1 MTELTDEQIAR
12 EEKFLEGI
20 PRLNIGALFLPPI
33 WAPRT
38 ACGPLSCSIPS
49 GCSRQH
55 VLCGIHRRT
64 PLAIGIALI
73 VLLTLTVGTV
83 VFAILG
89 QPFAAHRAASLGQD
103 KETYLKRE
111 RIWTIASVI
120 AGIAMIAAA
129 TYYNLVIR
137 RRWGRKVGAARRI
150 AVFCVG
156 NKLMLDD
163 GVGPAV
169 YEELLTRYDIPDN
182 VELFDLGC
190 LSLNMIERVREY
202 DVIITVDAVDG
213 TDADPARCFASSRC
227 HGAPFGGNSVAA
239 RISSWSTCSTPL
251 RFRLRSRG
259 PVPGNAGGEPIACR
273 GHRGLT
279 PKVDAALPLLVETV
293 AGELARLGS
302 PLRARA

>member
-1 MTELTDEQIAR
+1 M
-12 EEKFLEGI
+12 
-20 PRLNIGALFLPPI
+20 
-33 WAPRT
+33 
-38 ACGPLSCSIPS
+38 
-49 GCSRQH
+49 
-55 VLCGIHRRT
+55 
-64 PLAIGIALI
+64 
-73 VLLTLTVGTV
+73 
-83 VFAILG
+83 
-89 QPFAAHRAASLGQD
+89 
-103 KETYLKRE
+103 
-111 RIWTIASVI
+111 
-120 AGIAMIAAA
+120 
-129 TYYNLVIR
+129 
-137 RRWGRKVGAARRI
+137 GAARRI

-213 TDADPARCFASSRC
+213 TDAEPGTVFRFEPDAMARHSGANASLHDLKLVDLFDAATLLGYEAEGLCLGMQVENPSPA
-227 HGAPFGGNSVAA
+227 VV
-239 RISSWSTCSTPL
+239 T
-251 RFRLRSRG
+251 
-259 PVPGNAGGEPIACR
+259 V
-273 GHRGLT
+273 GLT

>member
-1 MTELTDEQIAR
+1 M
-12 EEKFLEGI
+12 
-20 PRLNIGALFLPPI
+20 
-33 WAPRT
+33 
-38 ACGPLSCSIPS
+38 
-49 GCSRQH
+49 
-55 VLCGIHRRT
+55 
-64 PLAIGIALI
+64 
-73 VLLTLTVGTV
+73 
-83 VFAILG
+83 
-89 QPFAAHRAASLGQD
+89 
-103 KETYLKRE
+103 
-111 RIWTIASVI
+111 
-120 AGIAMIAAA
+120 
-129 TYYNLVIR
+129 
-137 RRWGRKVGAARRI
+137 GAARRI

-213 TDADPARCFASSRC
+213 TDADPGTVFRFEPDAMARHSGATASL
-227 HGAPFGGNSVAA
+227 HDLKLVDLFDAA
-239 RISSWSTCSTPL
+239 AFLGYEAEGLCLGMQVENPSPAVVT
-251 RFRLRSRG
+251 
-259 PVPGNAGGEPIACR
+259 V
-273 GHRGLT
+273 GLT

>member
-1 MTELTDEQIAR
+1 M
-12 EEKFLEGI
+12 
-20 PRLNIGALFLPPI
+20 
-33 WAPRT
+33 
-38 ACGPLSCSIPS
+38 
-49 GCSRQH
+49 
-55 VLCGIHRRT
+55 
-64 PLAIGIALI
+64 
-73 VLLTLTVGTV
+73 
-83 VFAILG
+83 
-89 QPFAAHRAASLGQD
+89 
-103 KETYLKRE
+103 
-111 RIWTIASVI
+111 
-120 AGIAMIAAA
+120 
-129 TYYNLVIR
+129 
-137 RRWGRKVGAARRI
+137 GAARRI

-213 TDADPARCFASSRC
+213 TDADPAALLGYEAEGLCLGMQVENPSPA
-227 HGAPFGGNSVAA
+227 VV
-239 RISSWSTCSTPL
+239 T
-251 RFRLRSRG
+251 
-259 PVPGNAGGEPIACR
+259 V
-273 GHRGLT
+273 GLT

>member
-1 MTELTDEQIAR
+1 M
-12 EEKFLEGI
+12 
-20 PRLNIGALFLPPI
+20 GA
-33 WAPRT
+33 
-38 ACGPLSCSIPS
+38 G
-49 GCSRQH
+49 
-55 VLCGIHRRT
+55 
-64 PLAIGIALI
+64 
-73 VLLTLTVGTV
+73 
-83 VFAILG
+83 
-89 QPFAAHRAASLGQD
+89 
-103 KETYLKRE
+103 
-111 RIWTIASVI
+111 
-120 AGIAMIAAA
+120 
-129 TYYNLVIR
+129 
-137 RRWGRKVGAARRI
+137 RRI

-213 TDADPARCFASSRC
+213 TDADPGTVFRFEPDAMARHSGATASL
-227 HGAPFGGNSVAA
+227 HDLKLVDLFDAA
-239 RISSWSTCSTPL
+239 ALLGYEAEGLCLGMQVENPSPAVVT
-251 RFRLRSRG
+251 
-259 PVPGNAGGEPIACR
+259 V
-273 GHRGLT
+273 GLT